1 MVLSWCLYNDIYF
14 PVLFLMENLLVPA
27 SILEVSQ
34 LRRKVVRNRK
44 SLHGKRCQDDQGQ
57 GLLVR
62 KHDVVGQTGVKE
74 GVTDHLLHTLP
85 SDDHPAEP
93 KVGSMTSCP
102 WLRREVL
109 IQNQENESCSPA
121 SGHLPYLQEQP
132 LVPVHIFLVVDIFG
146 EENIEEFDTSE
157 EVDDTFSISIQEGLS
172 NLSPLNQQELEQAVL
187 FSGNI
192 FEMQLIM

>member
-1 MVLSWCLYNDIYF
+1 MIFIFRYCSWWRTSWCQQVSLK
-14 PVLFLMENLLVPA
+14 FLNSEEKW
-27 SILEVSQ
+27 SEIG
-34 LRRKVVRNRK
+34 

-62 KHDVVGQTGVKE
+62 KHDVCGQTGVKE

-132 LVPVHIFLVVDIFG
+132 LVPVHIFFVVDIFG

-172 NLSPLNQQELEQAVL
+172 NLSSLNQQELEQAVL

>member
-44 SLHGKRCQDDQGQ
+44 SLHGKRCQNDQSQ

-102 WLRREVL
+102 
-109 IQNQENESCSPA
+109 
-121 SGHLPYLQEQP
+121 
-132 LVPVHIFLVVDIFG
+132 
-146 EENIEEFDTSE
+146 
-157 EVDDTFSISIQEGLS
+157 
-172 NLSPLNQQELEQAVL
+172 
-187 FSGNI
+187 
-192 FEMQLIM
+192 